1 MSIDDSLRRQGIKIL
16 ETEQTALD
24 GAFKKQSTE
33 KAPDGL
39 LFDKFEQLDD
49 GTWKKT
55 QYTPSEQFY
64 DESVVDAKENEA
76 KDKADVLRRLC
87 KEVDDKILRLNG
99 EINAK
104 KQLIVD
110 LSTEASNGNCWPGI
124 AYSATPSSSVRLA
137 GTATSTSATN
147 TTVNNDVEFTKIYD
161 KMAGPGFDAG
171 AENPFDPDRII
182 QITASYSGYGRENKR
197 DNVEFRN
204 TSNVATGSSVDGSGS
219 NIGNG
224 RFDISST
231 TADHNGPRITATVGV
246 NTAYWYA
253 GVGVAPDASDTS
265 VTAARCVAIASSI
278 DTIYQEIIQ
287 IRKSRDSLRGALN
300 KVKKNKSE
308 KELTYWGMINT
319 KTESDRR
326 QTSNAE
332 AILGVTNLDVEEDEI
347 DLPEGLQ
354 LELDAANNSS
364 YYGSGTIW
372 YDLTDN
378 NDANI
383 VGGPTFIDDP
393 VSDDRNRFDL
403 DGVNDTVNFRA
414 VNVNAIT
421 TPTVTVEVLA
431 KLKIDL
437 NSSDSNGYM
446 IFGWDQY
453 DVWTG
458 PILGDGTPFGLGFNT
473 GAGDVYGLSST
484 RVNNLGLNNNFIHYV
499 FEMRSDVSYTNN
511 KIYINGSLQS
521 QLEVVRAGSGEDSNQ
536 RNFNVSNP
544 GNGRISGW
552 RGDNGYKIPMEI
564 SLFRVYNK
572 ALTQDEITAS
582 YNAVSGRFA

>member
-1 MSIDDSLRRQGIKIL
+1 MTIDDSLRRQGIKIL
-16 ETEQTALD
+16 ENEQTALNN
-24 GAFKKQSTE
+24 AFEKQSTE
-33 KAPDGL
+33 KAPDNL
-39 LFDKFEQLDD
+39 LFDKFEQLDN
-49 GTWKKT
+49 GTWSKT

-64 DESVVDAKENEA
+64 DESIVDTKEKEA

-87 KEVDDKILRLNG
+87 KEVDDKILRLNSQ
-99 EINAK
+99 INDK

-110 LSTEASNGNCWPGI
+110 LSTEATNGNCWPGI
-124 AYSATPSSSVRLA
+124 AYSATPSSSIRLA

-147 TTVNNDVEFTKIYD
+147 TTINNDVEFTKIYD

-224 RFDISST
+224 RFDISSI

-246 NTAYWYA
+246 NTAYWYSGA
-253 GVGVAPDASDTS
+253 GVSPDATDTS

-308 KELTYWGMINT
+308 KELTYWGMLNT
-319 KTESDRR
+319 RTESDRR

-332 AILGVTNLDVEEDEI
+332 AILGVTNLDVEEDAI

-354 LELDAANNSS
+354 LELDTANNSS

-378 NDANI
+378 NDADI

-393 VSDDRNRFDL
+393 SSDEKNRFDF
-403 DGVNDTVNFRA
+403 DGVNDHVNFTA
-414 VNVNAIT
+414 ANIDGNT
-421 TPTVTVEVLA
+421 TTVTVEVLA

-437 NSSDSNGYM
+437 DTEDSDGYM
-446 IFGWDQY
+446 IFGWNKY
-453 DVWTG
+453 GVWTG
-458 PILGDGTPFGLGFNT
+458 PISGIGTHYPLGYNT
-473 GAGDVYGLSST
+473 SNGDVYGLNGS
-484 RVNNLGLNNNFIHYV
+484 RLENLGINNNFIHYV

-511 KIYINGSLQS
+511 KIYINGNLQTE
-521 QLEVVRAGSGEDSNQ
+521 LEVVRAGSGENGTE
-536 RNFNVSNP
+536 RNFNN
-544 GNGRISGW
+544 GQGRISGW
-552 RGDNGYKIPMEI
+552 RHDSNYRIPMEI

-572 ALTQDEITAS
+572 ALTQNEITELYDS
-582 YNAVSGRFA
+582 VSGRFS